1 MNIILNN
8 LPTKLPDGYMSVEDL
23 AEWKGIKKQGT
34 AIAVNDIIV
43 KKDGW
48 KLTKLNEF
56 DRVTV
61 ISASFGG

>member
-8 LPTKLPDGYMSVEDL
+8 IPTKLPDDYMSVEDL

-34 AIAVNDIIV
+34 AIAVNDMIV
-43 KKDGW
+43 KKDDW
-48 KLTKLNEF
+48 ELTKLHEL

-61 ISASFGG
+61 ISAAFGG

>member
-8 LPTKLPDGYMSVEDL
+8 IPTKLPSDFMSVEDL

-34 AIAVNDIIV
+34 AIAINDIIV
-43 KKDGW
+43 KKDDW
-48 KLTKLNEF
+48 NLTKLHEL

-61 ISASFGG
+61 ISAAFGG